1 MARYVGIRVL
11 MALLVLWAAYTV
23 SFIILY
29 MIPGDPVLAM
39 AAGGGDPSAVDEET
53 LATYREAYGF
63 NDPLIVQYF
72 NRLGAAITGDFG
84 ESMRTGQ
91 PVSTAIAE
99 VIPSTAQLAGV
110 ALLLAVVLGA
120 AIAMLATYTNI
131 TWLKNLLLSLPP
143 LAISLPTFFIGLLLI
158 QVFSFQLGWLPALGG
173 ASLAGI
179 ILPAITLSLPIGAVI
194 CQVFASSLER
204 SSAESYV
211 NTARAKGL
219 NRFTVHLRHVART
232 SLVPALSMVGLVAGG
247 LLAGSVIVETVFS
260 RPGVGQLTVQAVST
274 QDLPVVQGIVV
285 LAAVVFVTVNLLVD
299 LVLPAIDPRVRLGRR
314 FA

>member
-173 ASLAGI
+173 ANLAGI

-219 NRFTVHLRHVART
+219 NRFTVHLRHVAQT

>member
-1 MARYVGIRVL
+1 MARYIGIRVL

-91 PVSTAIAE
+91 PVTTAIAE

-110 ALLLAVVLGA
+110 ALLLAVVLGT
-120 AIAMLATYTNI
+120 AIALLATYTRI

-173 ASLAGI
+173 ANLAGI

-219 NRFTVHLRHVART
+219 DRFTVHLRHVART

-247 LLAGSVIVETVFS
+247 LLSGSGIVE
-260 RPGVGQLTVQAVST
+260 
-274 QDLPVVQGIVV
+274 
-285 LAAVVFVTVNLLVD
+285 
-299 LVLPAIDPRVRLGRR
+299 
-314 FA
+314 